1 MATTVIIGG
10 GIIGVSTAYYLSEHQ
25 HGSTI
30 HLVEVSEELFS
41 SASGFAG
48 GFLAKDWFSPATAS
62 LGALSFEQHRL
73 LAEKHG
79 GRERWGYAGT
89 TSVSYTARPTTRGGG
104 ERKRRGND
112 WIWNG
117 TSRADAAANAAGAG
131 EGDVVVTAADN
142 PAGKAAP
149 KWLRRVAGD
158 EVEVIGDAGT
168 TAQVDP
174 LRLCRFLLAECLA
187 RGVQLHHP
195 ATVISVSKDVLRGEL
210 SSVCIADSDKSTEVD
225 VPCTRVIIAAGAWSG
240 RVFRGLF
247 RHSRLEIPVGSLAG
261 HSLVVRSPRWRGG
274 LLQGEGEGE
283 EGGGCHAVYTT
294 SGGAGYSPEI
304 YGRVG
309 GEIYVAGLNS
319 ATIPLPDVAGQAK
332 PREEDIAR
340 LKATASE
347 LLGPEVGEDDLVVV
361 REGLCF
367 RPVTPRGT
375 PIVGRVR
382 DEDLGIGI
390 KTRGGAEGG
399 VFIAAGHGPWGISMG
414 LGTGMVLAEIVQGRE
429 VSADVSR
436 LGLR

>member
-1 MATTVIIGG
+1 MASRIIGV

-25 HGSTI
+25 PGSTI
-30 HLVEVSEELFS
+30 HLVEVSGELFS

-48 GFLAKDWFSPATAS
+48 GFLAKDWFSSPATSS

-73 LAEKHG
+73 LAERHG

-89 TSVSYTARPTTRGGG
+89 TSVSYTARPAREGRGR
-104 ERKRRGND
+104 RKRRGDD
-112 WIWNG
+112 WLRDG
-117 TSRADAAANAAGAG
+117 TSRAGAAA
-131 EGDVVVTAADN
+131 GDGVVAADN
-142 PAGKAAP
+142 PAGRAP

-158 EVEVIGDAGT
+158 EIEVIGNAGT

-195 ATVISVSKDVLRGEL
+195 ATVISVSKDVLRDEL
-210 SSVCIADSDKSTEVD
+210 SSVCIADADKSTEVD

-240 RVFRGLF
+240 RVFKGLF
-247 RHSRLEIPVGSLAG
+247 RHSGLEIPVGCLAG
-261 HSLVVRSPRWRGG
+261 HSLVVRSPRWRGEQ
-274 LLQGEGEGE
+274 LQGEGA
-283 EGGGCHAVYTT
+283 GCHAVYTT
-294 SGGAGYSPEI
+294 SGEAGYSPEI

-332 PREEDIAR
+332 PREGDVAR

-367 RPVTPRGT
+367 RPVTPWGT
-375 PIVGRVR
+375 PIVSRVR

-436 LGLR
+436 LGLS